1 MLWKEFERPMLS
13 EFGWIDREFDQLF
26 RDMWRRWGVEQPG
39 QYRPA
44 INVWMNDDRLVAAV
58 ELPGV
63 DPADIEITLKDQ
75 TLTLTG
81 KRPRPELDEH
91 ESYVLQER
99 VYGDFTR
106 SVNLPY
112 HVAADQINAIFDNG
126 WLVIELPRTEA
137 DKPRKIAV
145 TTVA

>member
-1 MLWKEFERPMLS
+1 MLWKDFERPMLS

-26 RDMWRRWGVEQPG
+26 RDMWRRWGVEQAG

-75 TLTLTG
+75 TLNLKG
-81 KRPRPELDEH
+81 KRSQPELGAPEN
-91 ESYVLQER
+91 YVLQER
-99 VYGDFTR
+99 TYGDFTR
-106 SVNLPY
+106 TVNLPY
-112 HVAADQINAIFDNG
+112 HVEADHINATFDNG
-126 WLVIELPRTEA
+126 WLVIELPRAEA

-145 TTVA
+145 SAVA